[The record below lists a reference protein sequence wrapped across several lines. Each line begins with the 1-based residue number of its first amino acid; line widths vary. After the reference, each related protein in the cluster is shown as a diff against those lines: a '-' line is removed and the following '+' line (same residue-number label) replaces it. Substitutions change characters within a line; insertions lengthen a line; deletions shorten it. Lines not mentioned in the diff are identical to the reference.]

1 VSGTLDTVRTGQL
14 NDELG
19 LVDDTD
25 ASFGDTA
32 RRNRYL
38 QNAYRRLWPEMA
50 QLVRSDIAAIDAAHF
65 YDLTA
70 SGILDIERI
79 ETIDTTGDIIGSVAS
94 WLLLPDYS
102 TSPPTLRLMATALSA
117 GTTMRVWGYKRWTV
131 PANGA
136 AACDLPE
143 DLHYVVAAGAR
154 EDAYRAKMN
163 EFADFERFA
172 NENRANALSAA
183 EVIELMAQA
192 RRDFDRYKADNARP
206 YIGAQR
212 ARTTVR

>member
-1 VSGTLDTVRTGQL
+1 VSGSLDSVRTGQL

-25 ASFGDTA
+25 VSFGDTA

-50 QLVRSDIAAIDAAHF
+50 QLVRADVAAIDEAHF

-79 ETIDTTGDIIGSVAS
+79 TTIDASADIIGAVTS
-94 WLLLPDYS
+94 WLLLPDHT
-102 TSPPTLRLMATALSA
+102 TSPPTLRLEVPGLTA
-117 GTTMRVWGYKRWTV
+117 GTTLRVWGYKRWSV
-131 PANGA
+131 PATGPST
-136 AACDLPE
+136 CDLPE

-212 ARTTVR
+212 ARTTLG